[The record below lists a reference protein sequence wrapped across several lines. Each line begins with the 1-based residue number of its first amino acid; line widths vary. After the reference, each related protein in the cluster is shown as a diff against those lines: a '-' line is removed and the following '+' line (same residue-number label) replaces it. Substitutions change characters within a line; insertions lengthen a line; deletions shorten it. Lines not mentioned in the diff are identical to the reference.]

1 MADLAIELD
10 GVWKRFGKKEAVADV
25 DLEVARGSLC
35 GFIGPNGAGKS
46 TTIRMIM
53 SIIHPDQGSIH
64 VLGATALDAKDR
76 IGYLP
81 EERGVYRKMRV
92 MEFLRYMAKL
102 KGMPTGGLDARCRAW
117 LERVGL
123 GEAIK
128 LKCEEL
134 SKGMQQKVQFVAS
147 ILHEP
152 ELIILDEPFSG
163 LDPVNSRMLNT
174 LIHELHREGRTIL
187 FSTHVMHQ
195 AEQLCDRII
204 LINKGQKILDAT
216 MPEIRDRFDPR
227 TVTAE
232 PVHADEALA
241 GRAGRIHGVE
251 RATWLAPHRMVEAH
265 VARGVDGQAVM
276 AELMALAPMRRV
288 ELRRTSL
295 DDVFVELV
303 GGDALA
309 TTGEEAGNG

>member
-1 MADLAIELD
+1 MTEQAIALE
-10 GVWKRFGKKEAVADV
+10 GVWKRFGRKEAVRNV
-25 DLEVARGSLC
+25 DLHVPRGTLC

-53 SIIHPDQGSIH
+53 SIIMPDEGH
-64 VLGATALDAKDR
+64 VKVLGATALDAKDR

-92 MEFLRYMAKL
+92 LEFLKYIAKL
-102 KGMPTGGLDARCRAW
+102 KGMPTGGLDARARAW

-123 GEAIK
+123 PDTAK

-134 SKGMQQKVQFVAS
+134 SKGMSQKVQFVAS

-163 LDPVNSRMLNT
+163 LDPVNSRMLNQ
-174 LIHELHREGRTIL
+174 LIQELHAEGRTIL

-195 AEQLCDRII
+195 AEQLCDRIV
-204 LINKGQKILDAT
+204 LINKGEKLLDAT
-216 MPEIRDRFDPR
+216 MGEIRARFDPR
-227 TVTAE
+227 TVAAE
-232 PVHADEALA
+232 PLHAEPALA
-241 GRAGRIHGVE
+241 ERAARIVGVE
-251 RATWLAPHRMVEAH
+251 QATWLPKHRTVQATMT
-265 VARGVDGQAVM
+265 RGSDGQHVM
-276 AELMALAPMRRV
+276 AQLMALAPMRSV
-288 ELRRTSL
+288 ELQRTTL

-303 GGDALA
+303 GGDALE
-309 TTGEEAGNG
+309 TTGQESGNG